1 MELPSELIPLYV
13 LSGFGVGTLIG
24 MTGMGGGALMTPV
37 LILLFGIPPLTAV
50 GTDLLFASAT
60 KTAGTCMHGFRH
72 TIEWRVVGR
81 LALGS
86 IPATIATI
94 IVLSLLGVEGT
105 TAQVL
110 VNNALAGVLLFT
122 ALVLIFRRRLFA
134 LYLSHVG
141 QLPEARTRMLT
152 IVTGALLGFLV
163 SITSVGAGALGVTVL
178 ILLYPHLTMARIVG
192 SDIAHAVPL
201 TLLAGLGHW
210 WLGAIDLPLL
220 SVLLVGSLPGIVVGS
235 YYAPRLP
242 ETVLRYVI
250 AMTLILVGTLLLF

>member
-24 MTGMGGGALMTPV
+24 MTGIGGGALMTPV

-60 KTAGTCMHGFRH
+60 KTAGTCMHGFGH

-134 LYLSHVG
+134 FYLSHVG
-141 QLPEARTRMLT
+141 QLSEARTRMLT
-152 IVTGALLGFLV
+152 IVTGALLGCLV